1 MRAARA
7 APVLILLFSCFFAAA
22 FAGQRLL
29 QALFFA
35 RLQIERVPLDLFDDV
50 FRLHLALE
58 APQSVLQRLALLQSN
73 FCQKLTPPNLALL
86 DL

>member
-7 APVLILLFSCFFAAA
+7 ALVLILLFSRFFAAA
-22 FAGQRLL
+22 FAGQRLF
-29 QALFFA
+29 QALLFA
-35 RLQIERVPLDLFDDV
+35 RLQIKGVTLDLFDDV

-58 APQSVLQRLALLQSN
+58 APQCVLQRLALLQSN